1 MSRSKTKLKKGDRVR
16 ILTGK
21 DAGKEGKIL
30 RVLPQKER
38 IVVERINVLK
48 RHMKQR
54 KQTQPGGII
63 EKEGPIHLSNVMLV
77 CPSCNKVTRIGRQV
91 LESGDKARVCKKCGQ
106 SI

>member
-1 MSRSKTKLKKGDRVR
+1 MSRSKTKLKKGDKVK
-16 ILTGK
+16 ILIGK
-21 DAGKEGKIL
+21 DAGKEGKLL

-38 IVVERINVLK
+38 IVVEGINMLK
-48 RHMKQR
+48 RHTKQR

-77 CPSCNKVTRIGRQV
+77 CPSCNKVTRTGMEV
-91 LESGDKARVCKKCGQ
+91 LESGDKVRVCRKCGQ